1 MATSFHV
8 YDNIET
14 YNTRYGN
21 NRNLLEFS
29 SNIIDCFIKGEK
41 IYVITNTNLEK
52 ERPQLHRTIVHF
64 RNGKADDY
72 LDGDEILVLHDK
84 THYNPKNNNVEFGIR
99 FLRKPLLKFF
109 VGRFHGDKPKKCKK
123 VDWSQRF
130 YDVINDRINLVLK
143 NER

>member
-1 MATSFHV
+1 MATSFHI

-14 YNTRYGN
+14 YKTKYGDYHK
-21 NRNLLEFS
+21 LLEFS
-29 SNIIDCFIKGEK
+29 SDIVDCFIKGEK

-52 ERPQLHRTIVHF
+52 ERPQLFRTIVHF

-84 THYNPKNNNVEFGIR
+84 IHYNPKNNNVEFGIR

-109 VGRFHGDKPKKCKK
+109 VGRFHGDKPK
-123 VDWSQRF
+123 
-130 YDVINDRINLVLK
+130 IL
-143 NER
+143 